1 MSQSNIVGLIMCMI
15 GLCLNA
21 FPTAIWRLSEKWK
34 SEGASAPSEKIHDD
48 SAHLKR
54 RLYRAWCFACFRSN
68 QLKK

>member
-34 SEGASAPSEKIHDD
+34 SEGASAPSEKYMTILRIL
-48 SAHLKR
+48 SGAFIGLGV
-54 RLYRAWCFACFRSN
+54 LLASGVIN
-68 QLKK
+68 